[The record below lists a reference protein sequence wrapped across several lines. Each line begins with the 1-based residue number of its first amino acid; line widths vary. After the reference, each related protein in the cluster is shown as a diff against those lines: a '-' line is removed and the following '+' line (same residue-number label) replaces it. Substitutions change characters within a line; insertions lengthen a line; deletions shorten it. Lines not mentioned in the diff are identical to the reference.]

1 MHKHGKRTAA
11 ITALIA
17 GAAMLAPSAFAAPAA
32 NDETTLK
39 QAVAAAV
46 KAGVTTNQDPTLMV
60 KDQKTI
66 NADYATQITAL
77 TKIAAQATVDTD
89 AYNQALK
96 TINAINSQA
105 DAYKKQYPAATINT
119 KDLGPATA
127 ADWQTQAKRIQ
138 DGNDANASAYAT
150 NKRNVDSQNA
160 KTKAAEDQLK
170 NSSIGK
176 DDANHIYVT
185 GSYNKGATGMGYFR
199 NIVANYVQQANDDT
213 VLLTESGFKPGSSSF
228 TDITGFTGDST
239 DVRSAGLLE
248 DRYPDITGTMA
259 GIHVLK
265 GVKPGSAFTVSNAGA
280 DDKGNL
286 YDARILVS
294 GTAPMPGK
302 TPELLVGYD
311 TQGRT
316 GSDGYHGISFRVVN
330 TGSVSLKIQF
340 MKHGTSTPV
349 KVFQSFIVAD
359 VDGYQSSKLSFDGN
373 SLNSVNPDGSRLTRK
388 GDTYTYDAHRYVN
401 GFDSVPEGSYMA
413 VGVIGAGKTMNY
425 THTESALRENVEY
438 YFGLFG
444 SGAQVAARKF
454 AYLPAPTLNLV
465 KLATPAKPQ
474 PLRISWHLEKPL
486 NPVKDVIQSGRS
498 VNGQSV
504 KLGSAFQYKLSS
516 TRLAVN
522 RAPANLWTLKDQ
534 MDVKHDRFDGKVT
547 ITAATDLY
555 KAGKVAVAKGSV
567 LDTLTFKDGKA
578 SGTYFTGTY
587 DADSGILS
595 LAANSV
601 MLGLANG
608 DPARQ
613 AGFDAT
619 VDATRISVSQRVP
632 NMVTE
637 QYGQNKASSD
647 ADSNTVVTHTQEHPG
662 LSVVKY
668 DVKSGVKAGDRND
681 PKDALT
687 VDGDGVEIGI
697 RVTNT
702 GDVEL
707 DDVTVAD
714 QTIHG
719 SGTVTG
725 IKAEAGFNGVLK
737 PGQTVLFTGVL
748 TGVKAGTTHEDRA
761 TVKGVTKFNRTPV
774 TGGDVWNGRREA
786 KPVPVNPVQP
796 AESSPLAQT
805 GVAVTSL
812 LVAAVAAA
820 LAGVGVAVAV
830 RRSRAAAER
839 LR

>member
-17 GAAMLAPSAFAAPAA
+17 GAAMLAPSAFATPAT
-32 NDETTLK
+32 NDETALK

-46 KAGVTTNQDPTLMV
+46 KAGVKTTQDPTLMV

-66 NADYATQITAL
+66 NADYAEQITAL
-77 TKIAAQATVDTD
+77 TKIAAQNTANMD

-96 TINAINSQA
+96 TVETVNGKV
-105 DAYKKQYPAATINT
+105 DAYKKQYPDATINT
-119 KDLGPATA
+119 KDLGPVNA

-170 NSSIGK
+170 NSNIGK

-213 VLLTESGFKPGSSSF
+213 VLLTESGFKPGASSF
-228 TDITGFTGDST
+228 TNITGFTSDST
-239 DVRSAGLLE
+239 DVHTAGLLK
-248 DRYPDITGTMA
+248 DRYPDITSTMA

-265 GVKPGSAFTVSNAGA
+265 GVKPGSALTVSNAGA
-280 DDKGNL
+280 DDQGNL
-286 YDARILVS
+286 YDARIVVS
-294 GTAPMPGK
+294 ATTPMQGQ
-302 TPELLVGYD
+302 TPELLIGYD

-330 TGSVSLKIQF
+330 TSSVSLKIQF
-340 MKHGTSTPV
+340 MKHGTGTRV

-373 SLNSVNPDGSRLTRK
+373 SLNSVNPDGSQLTRK

-401 GFDSVPEGSYMA
+401 GFASVPEGSYMA

-454 AYLPAPTLNLV
+454 TYLPAPTLNLT
-465 KLATPAKPQ
+465 KLATPSKPQ

-486 NPVKDVIQSGRS
+486 NPVKDVIQAGRS

-534 MDVKHDRFDGKVT
+534 IDVKHDRFDGKVT
-547 ITAATDLY
+547 VTAETDLY
-555 KAGKVAVAKGSV
+555 KAGKVSVAKGSV
-567 LDTLTFKDGKA
+567 LDTLAFKDGKA

-608 DPARQ
+608 DLTQ
-613 AGFDAT
+613 EAGFDAT

-632 NMVTE
+632 NTVTE

-687 VDGDGVEIGI
+687 VNGDGVEIGI

-707 DDVTVAD
+707 DDVTLAD
-714 QTIHG
+714 RTIHG

-748 TGVKAGTTHEDRA
+748 TGVKAGTTHEDKA

-774 TGGDVWNGRREA
+774 TGGDVWNGKREA
-786 KPVPVNPVQP
+786 KPVPVNPAQP
-796 AESSPLAQT
+796 SSPLAQT
-805 GVAVTSL
+805 GAAVTGL

-820 LAGVGVAVAV
+820 LVGVGVTVAV
-830 RRSRAAAER
+830 RRSRATAD
-839 LR
+839 